1 MADKVWKGVNGNI
14 QGNDWSSSSFHMTQA
29 LPDWVVVRL
38 GILTTEWHSW
48 ILLASH
54 DELLRLKKKNV
65 LTSESERLTL
75 LNTVG
80 ELTDSTYQNV
90 IFSSPPGKGA
100 HLFLEGGGRITLNPQ
115 PSTEI
120 VHACVL

>member
-54 DELLRLKKKNV
+54 DELLRLKNKNV
-65 LTSESERLTL
+65 LTSERSTL

-100 HLFLEGGGRITLNPQ
+100 HLFLEGGGG
-115 PSTEI
+115 
-120 VHACVL
+120 

>member
-1 MADKVWKGVNGNI
+1 MEFLNI
-14 QGNDWSSSSFHMTQA
+14 IS
-29 LPDWVVVRL
+29 
-38 GILTTEWHSW
+38 
-48 ILLASH
+48 
-54 DELLRLKKKNV
+54 

-100 HLFLEGGGRITLNPQ
+100 HLFLEGGGEDNPQ
-115 PSTEI
+115 PPTFN
-120 VHACVL
+120 

>member
-1 MADKVWKGVNGNI
+1 MAFLNI
-14 QGNDWSSSSFHMTQA
+14 IS
-29 LPDWVVVRL
+29 LPWR
-38 GILTTEWHSW
+38 IIKIKKKNEK
-48 ILLASH
+48 
-54 DELLRLKKKNV
+54 KKKNV

>member
-54 DELLRLKKKNV
+54 D
-65 LTSESERLTL
+65 ERLTL

>member
-1 MADKVWKGVNGNI
+1 MAFLNI
-14 QGNDWSSSSFHMTQA
+14 IS
-29 LPDWVVVRL
+29 LPWR
-38 GILTTEWHSW
+38 I
-48 ILLASH
+48 IKI
-54 DELLRLKKKNV
+54 RKKKNV

-100 HLFLEGGGRITLNPQ
+100 HLFLEGGGG
-115 PSTEI
+115 
-120 VHACVL
+120 